1 MTTKKVPWAGRITSI
16 QGNILEALARY
27 KFLTNTQLLRL
38 DVGTTQY
45 PYLAKQ
51 IRSLRDRG
59 RPLVGTHNFH
69 TPQPRKGRVESMHY
83 LTLKGREALVFELDK
98 DVESIKMPVGK
109 SVAYKDYLHRRYTI
123 DYQIEL
129 DKWAEQNGATVPI
142 FDTYFDKVGNNRV
155 SKNLRAKT
163 RITLS
168 QDEYFI
174 PDGAYFLKREGG
186 KRLHLMEMYNGKD
199 TGRIIRQL
207 HKHAQALAFKCT
219 HKQFNLDP
227 DFSYTVDL
235 VFQYESIMRATI
247 ERIQEDG
254 AFTNIGQY
262 FLCKT
267 IEEVNDGQLDT
278 WVDLFGEVV
287 PFR

>member
-1 MTTKKVPWAGRITSI
+1 MENKKVPWAGRITNI
-16 QGNILEALARY
+16 QGNVLEALSRY
-27 KFLTNTQLLRL
+27 KFLTMSQMLKL
-38 DVGTTQY
+38 DIGTTQY
-45 PYLAKQ
+45 QYLQKQ
-51 IRSLRDRG
+51 IKSLRDRG
-59 RPLVGTHNFH
+59 RPLIGTHNFH

-83 LTLKGREALVFELDK
+83 LTPKGREALVFELDIEAEN
-98 DVESIKMPVGK
+98 VKMPIGK
-109 SVAYKDYLHRRYTI
+109 SMAYKDYQHRKYTI

-129 DKWAEQNGATVPI
+129 DKWASRNGAVVPV

-174 PDGAYFLKREGG
+174 PDGVYSLKREGS

-199 TGRIIRQL
+199 TGRVIRQL

-219 HKQFNLDP
+219 HRQFNLDP
-227 DFSYTVDL
+227 DFSYTIDL
-235 VFQYESIMRATI
+235 VFQFESIMKATI

-267 IEEVNDGQLDT
+267 IEEVNEGKLDT
-278 WVDLFGEVV
+278 WVDLHGEVV